1 LADHYYSEI
10 QNSPFNPFLITIR
23 NGLEE
28 FELFSASGIFSL
40 KHLDKGT
47 EVLLKFMDASGS
59 VCDLGCGYGV
69 VGITVL
75 RRKLSDTVTF
85 LDANK
90 RAIQLVKRNL
100 ELHKFK
106 GQMKVSDVFSK
117 MEDSFDTILTNPPY
131 SAGRAVCLAF
141 IDQSKDHLNKGGSLQ
156 LVCRRQKGGDVLEK
170 YMESSFGNVEII
182 GQKSG
187 FRVYKSVKN

>member
-1 LADHYYSEI
+1 MTDHYYSEN

-28 FELFSASGIFSL
+28 FELYSSSGIFSL

-47 EVLLKFMDASGS
+47 EVLLKFMKASGS
-59 VCDLGCGYGV
+59 VCDLGCGYGI

-75 RRKLSDTVTF
+75 LRKLSKDVTF
-85 LDANK
+85 IDANA
-90 RAIQLVKRNL
+90 RAIQLIKKNL

-106 GQMKVSDVFSK
+106 AEKKVSDVFSK
-117 MEDSFDTILTNPPY
+117 VEDSFDTILTNPPY

-141 IDQSKDHLNKGGSLQ
+141 IDQSKAHLNEGGSLQ

-170 YMESSFGNVEII
+170 YMESVFGNVEVI

-187 FRVYKSVKN
+187 FRVYKSVKD